1 MKYKSRSE
9 KNLFNELVD
18 EALKNQPNLSSLKV
32 VVEKELLHHD
42 ILRIMRDNNL
52 MEGLTFIGG
61 TCLRSCYGG
70 IRLSED
76 LDFTGGASFSR
87 EQLSDLAKTLVEQLQ
102 NKYGLQVTVSEPV
115 KDKQNVDTWKIKI
128 ETRKAN
134 KSLPAQRINID
145 ICAVPSYEARS
156 MMLLNLYG
164 VDMGTS
170 GLVIQAQ
177 SREEIY
183 MDKLLAFAFR
193 PNRIKHRDL
202 WDIVWLHNKGVQPNL
217 TLIPHKLKDRN
228 LTLADFLAAFDERVQ
243 LLKNNEVLAEEFKQE
258 MYRFLSPEQ
267 IKIPH
272 FEQGDIW
279 KFIFYLMDDFN
290 KQIGQLHKKVD

>member
-1 MKYKSRSE
+1 M
-9 KNLFNELVD
+9 NLFNQLVL
-18 EALKNQPNLSSLKV
+18 EALKNQPHLSSLKV

-52 MEGLTFIGG
+52 LAGLTFIGG

-76 LDFTGGASFSR
+76 LDFTGGADFSR
-87 EQLSDLAKTLVEQLQ
+87 EQLSRLAKKLIESLQ
-102 NKYGLQVTVSEPV
+102 NKYGLQVTVSEPI

-128 ETRKAN
+128 ETRREN

-145 ICAVPSYEARS
+145 ICAVPSYESRS
-156 MMLLNLYG
+156 VILLNPYG

-170 GLVIQAQ
+170 GLIIQAQ

-183 MDKLLAFAFR
+183 SDKLIAFAFR

-202 WDIVWLHNKGVQPNL
+202 WDILWLHSKAIEPNL
-217 TLIPHKLKDRN
+217 QLISHKLKDRN
-228 LTLADFLAAFDERVQ
+228 LTINTFLAMFDERLQ
-243 LLKNNEVLAEEFKQE
+243 LLKNDAFLAEEFKQE
-258 MYRFLSPEQ
+258 MNRFLSQEQ
-267 IKIPH
+267 VKTTVD
-272 FEQGDIW
+272 QGDMW
-279 KFIFYLMDDFN
+279 KSIVDLMEDLE
-290 KQIGQLHKKVD
+290 KQLYKILK